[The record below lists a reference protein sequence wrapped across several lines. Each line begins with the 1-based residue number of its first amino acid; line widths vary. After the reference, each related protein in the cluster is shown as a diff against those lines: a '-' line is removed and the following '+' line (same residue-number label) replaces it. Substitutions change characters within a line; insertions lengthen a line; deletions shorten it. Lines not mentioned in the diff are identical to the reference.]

1 MSFVKTNCLII
12 SVCINFSRCKSNSA
26 FYIHLFP
33 LKRFLSQRESSYQ
46 CNNLTTY
53 WWLFAIGL
61 SNNDFCWYFLVLIWS
76 LFRPFIIRKR
86 SKKYVPTN
94 FSPVPKKL
102 SNWCTIPGTNPC
114 ACLVTARSRHEKKLV
129 QLLFF
134 HVHKY
139 ARNRES
145 NKRETRGYVFSMIFQ
160 EKLHIESL
168 ACEMTNSV
176 MHET

>member
-12 SVCINFSRCKSNSA
+12 SVCVNFSRCKSNSA
-26 FYIHLFP
+26 FYIHLF
-33 LKRFLSQRESSYQ
+33 LFKRFLSQRESSYQ

-61 SNNDFCWYFLVLIWS
+61 SSNDFCWYFLVLIWS

-102 SNWCTIPGTNPC
+102 SNWCTIGTNPC
-114 ACLVTARSRHEKKLV
+114 MPCNRAKSPWKKTCSAA
-129 QLLFF
+129 LF
-134 HVHKY
+134 
-139 ARNRES
+139 S
-145 NKRETRGYVFSMIFQ
+145 TRAQICA
-160 EKLHIESL
+160 K
-168 ACEMTNSV
+168 
-176 MHET
+176 